1 MGGAEA
7 RKWRGTGEEKRQGGG
22 RACSNEEVRRKKP
35 IRLAVSDRSAKDE
48 AEAEAEEE
56 ERSARCSEGERG
68 GDGAPPPPPGALASL
83 SRLRR
88 RQCRA

>member
-22 RACSNEEVRRKKP
+22 RACSSEEVRRKKP

-48 AEAEAEEE
+48 AEAEEE
-56 ERSARCSEGERG
+56 ER
-68 GDGAPPPPPGALASL
+68 
-83 SRLRR
+83 
-88 RQCRA
+88 

>member
-35 IRLAVSDRSAKDE
+35 IRLAVSDRSEKD
-48 AEAEAEEE
+48 EAEAEEE

>member
-48 AEAEAEEE
+48 AEAEEEG
-56 ERSARCSEGERG
+56 RSARCSEGERG